1 MATVRVHTQSR
12 PALTH
17 STHSERLHKRRWW
30 ILTVLA
36 ISQLMVILDGTIVN
50 IALPTAQR
58 ALQFSNSDRQWIVT
72 AYSLAF
78 GSLLL
83 LGGRISDYIGRKNA
97 LIIGLIGFAGAS
109 ALGAA
114 SVNFTMLVIARTV
127 QGMFGALLAPAV
139 LAQLTTTFTDPKE
152 RGKAF
157 GIYGAVAGAG
167 GALGL
172 LLGGVLTSYA
182 SWRWTLLVN
191 LFFAAIGV
199 AGAALLMEH
208 DRGVDHDPL
217 DWPGVVTGTA
227 GLFALVYGFSHV
239 ETTSWTDTFT
249 IGSFIAAA
257 VLLVAF
263 VLIQRRTAFP
273 VLPLRVVVNRNRA
286 GALSAMLVA
295 GSGMFGVFLFLTY
308 YLQDTLGFSAVVTG
322 VAFLPMVV
330 GLTITAQLSNIVLMP
345 KFGPRPL
352 IPLGM
357 LLAAGSLL
365 WLTRLGISSSY
376 LVDILV
382 PLVTLGF
389 GVGLIFAPAM
399 NTATLGVAAH
409 DAGVSSAL
417 VNTAQQIGGS
427 IGTALLNTLAA
438 SAATSYL
445 VGKVPNRLNLELA
458 GVHSYTAAFADSAMI
473 FLTGAL
479 ITAALLKSGVATT
492 GGAAT
497 PPVNH
502 LSATDR

>member
-1 MATVRVHTQSR
+1 MTTASVQQDPPS
-12 PALTH
+12 A
-17 STHSERLHKRRWW
+17 STRLSGSQRLHERRWW
-30 ILTVLA
+30 ILAVLA
-36 ISQLMVILDGTIVN
+36 ISQLMVILDSTIVN

-58 ALQFSNSDRQWIVT
+58 ALHFSNSDRQWIVT

-97 LIIGLIGFAGAS
+97 LIIGLVGFAGAS

-114 SVNFTMLVIARTV
+114 SMNFTMLVIARTV
-127 QGMFGALLAPAV
+127 QGVFGALLAPAV

-191 LFFAAIGV
+191 LFFAAVGV
-199 AGAALLMEH
+199 TGAALLMEH

-217 DWPGVVTGTA
+217 DWPGVLTSAA

-239 ETTSWTDTFT
+239 ETTSWTNTFT
-249 IGSFIAAA
+249 MGSFIAAA
-257 VLLVAF
+257 ILLVSF
-263 VLIQRRTAFP
+263 VQIQRHTRFP
-273 VLPLRVVVNRNRA
+273 VLPLRVVVDRNRT

-308 YLQDTLGFSAVVTG
+308 YLQETLGFSAVLTG
-322 VAFLPMVV
+322 VAFLPMVI
-330 GLTITAQLSNIVLMP
+330 GLTITAQLSNIVLLP

-357 LLAAGSLL
+357 LIAAGSLL

-376 LVDILV
+376 LNDILV
-382 PLVTLGF
+382 PLVTMGF

-399 NTATLGVAAH
+399 NTATLGVAVH

-427 IGTALLNTLAA
+427 VGTALLNTLAA

-445 VGKVPNRLNLELA
+445 IGKAPNRLNIELA
-458 GVHSYTAAFADSAMI
+458 NVHSYTTAFADSAMI
-473 FLTGAL
+473 FVAGAIITGAL
-479 ITAALLKSGVATT
+479 LRSGAPRSSIASGPALA
-492 GGAAT
+492 
-497 PPVNH
+497 H
-502 LSATDR
+502 

>member
-1 MATVRVHTQSR
+1 MASANIQQDSS
-12 PALTH
+12 PALTASSAVH
-17 STHSERLHKRRWW
+17 THERRWW
-30 ILTVLA
+30 ILAVLA

-50 IALPTAQR
+50 IALPTAQQT
-58 ALQFSNSDRQWIVT
+58 LHFSNSDRQWIVT

-97 LIIGLIGFAGAS
+97 LIIGLVGFAGAS
-109 ALGAA
+109 AVGAA
-114 SVNFTMLVIARTV
+114 SMNFTMLVVARTV

-139 LAQLTTTFTDPKE
+139 LALLTTTFTDPGE

-191 LFFAAIGV
+191 LFFAAVGV
-199 AGAALLMEH
+199 AGAMILMAH

-217 DWPGVVTGTA
+217 DWPGVLTGTG

-239 ETTSWTDTFT
+239 ETTSWTDTYT
-249 IGSFIAAA
+249 IASFVVA
-257 VLLVAF
+257 VVMLGAF
-263 VLIQRRTAFP
+263 AVIQRRTTFP
-273 VLPLRVVVNRNRA
+273 LLPLRVLLDRNRG
-286 GALSAMLVA
+286 GALTAMLVA

-308 YLQDTLGFSAVVTG
+308 YLQDTLGFSAVLTG
-322 VAFLPMVV
+322 VAFMPMVV

-357 LLAAGSLL
+357 VVAAGSLL
-365 WLTRLGISSSY
+365 WLTRLGLSSSY
-376 LVDILV
+376 LVDILP
-382 PLVTLGF
+382 PLLTMGF

-399 NTATLGVAAH
+399 NTATLGVAVH

-417 VNTAQQIGGS
+417 VNTSQQIGGS

-445 VGKVPNRLNLELA
+445 VGKAPTKLNIELA
-458 GVHSYTAAFADSAMI
+458 SMHSYTSAFGYSAMI
-473 FLTGAL
+473 FLAGAVLTGSML
-479 ITAALLKSGVATT
+479 RSGAPRTNEGASPRVA
-492 GGAAT
+492 
-497 PPVNH
+497 H
-502 LSATDR
+502 

>member
-1 MATVRVHTQSR
+1 MVLSSKEQAHQ
-12 PALTH
+12 
-17 STHSERLHKRRWW
+17 RRWW
-30 ILTVLA
+30 ILAVLA

-50 IALPTAQR
+50 IALPTAQQS
-58 ALQFSNSDRQWIVT
+58 LHFSNSDRQWIVT

-97 LIIGLIGFAGAS
+97 LIIGLVGFAGAS
-109 ALGAA
+109 AAGAA
-114 SVNFTMLVIARTV
+114 SMNFTMLVVARTV
-127 QGMFGALLAPAV
+127 QGVFGALLAPAV
-139 LAQLTTTFTDPKE
+139 LALLTTTFTDPSE

-191 LFFAAIGV
+191 LFFAAVGV
-199 AGAALLMEH
+199 AGALILMTH

-217 DWPGVVTGTA
+217 DWPGVLTGTG

-239 ETTSWTDTFT
+239 ETTSWTDTYT
-249 IGSFIAAA
+249 LASFVVAA
-257 VLLVAF
+257 VLLSAF
-263 VLIQRRTAFP
+263 AVIQRRTSFP
-273 VLPLRVVVNRNRA
+273 LLPLRVLLDRNRG
-286 GALSAMLVA
+286 GALTAMLIA

-308 YLQDTLGFSAVVTG
+308 YLQETLGFSAVLTG
-322 VAFLPMVV
+322 VAFMPMVV

-345 KFGPRPL
+345 RFGPRPL

-357 LLAAGSLL
+357 LVAAGSLL
-365 WLTRLGISSSY
+365 WLTRLGLTSSY
-376 LVDILV
+376 LVDILL
-382 PLVTLGF
+382 PLLTMGF

-399 NTATLGVAAH
+399 NTATLGVAVH

-417 VNTAQQIGGS
+417 VNTSQQIGGS

-438 SAATSYL
+438 SAATTYL
-445 VGKVPNRLNLELA
+445 VGKVPSKLNIELA
-458 GVHSYTAAFADSAMI
+458 SMHSYTSAFGYSAMI
-473 FLTGAL
+473 FIAGAVLTGSML
-479 ITAALLKSGVATT
+479 RSGAPELTEGTTSLVA
-492 GGAAT
+492 
-497 PPVNH
+497 H
-502 LSATDR
+502 